1 MKAAYLLL
9 IVTLY
14 MDDCMGS
21 SIIYTQHDSF
31 ADLCFIT
38 YDIFR
43 SDRISSVYNMSVR
56 LEECKICL
64 KSVRME
70 ECKIERV

>member
-9 IVTLY
+9 IVTLN
-14 MDDCMGS
+14 MDDCMECMGS

-31 ADLCFIT
+31 ADLCFTT
-38 YDIFR
+38 YLDPIR
-43 SDRISSVYNMSVR
+43 SLVSTMSVR

-70 ECKIERV
+70 EFRIE